1 MFTPYSEVRAKNTLV
16 LQQGQSDCGLSSLA
30 SIINYHGGKPSLE
43 KLRELSGTTAQST
56 TMLGLYQAAQ
66 QVGLSAEGL
75 EAEHVRELKAIEEPV
90 ILQLTTHNRLHYVV
104 MYGIDPETGN
114 AVIGDPAR
122 GIVYSTLEELDNVW
136 PSKALLRLIPVE
148 TFVRSSADNE
158 RRRKW
163 LLDLVK
169 GEASFLRMAFALAG
183 IFAISGASI
192 LIVAQQ
198 FIDNIVPSGN
208 TQNFVIG
215 IMLLTLLLG
224 VKGSIAYLKMLFI
237 TRQGKDFTYRLV
249 EKLYN
254 NLMYLPKTFFDL
266 RKAGELTARMND
278 TTRIQSKVSL
288 LFGNMMDDLF
298 VVVAFSVAAFLYSP
312 LLTLIVATSIPLY
325 VLLTYAFNDN
335 VIRSQ
340 RKLIGSAVTLES
352 LFIETAESMDTIKA
366 LNRESFFE
374 TLYKQTFGFF
384 QTKIFHI
391 GKLSARFTFFADLLN
406 AVFIM
411 IAFVFCS
418 WSWKN
423 GNLHGGE
430 AIVLFILITTIIV
443 STNRL
448 AIANTQFQEVRI
460 AFNRIYDFMII
471 KPENFNDP
479 VAAMQDRFSFEEDF
493 RLKIKNLS
501 FRFPGRKQLL
511 RGISLRVKA
520 GEVIGLTGGSGTGK
534 STLVQILQKLYK
546 PESGKIEVN
555 SIDLEK
561 IPTAQWRKIV
571 GVVPQQVKIFN
582 NNLLYNLTLSENPDD
597 VDAAIEFCQY
607 YGFDQYFEAF
617 PQGYL
622 TPLGD
627 NGTNISNAQRQLV
640 GLARTLF
647 LKPKLLIFDDCLTSI
662 DSRMERF
669 VLSLLTKL
677 RSTTAIIV
685 VMNRLKFSQHADR
698 IYILQNNE
706 LIASGSHDE
715 LMLTA
720 NYYSDSLR
728 QSG

>member
-30 SIINYHGGKPSLE
+30 SIISYHGGKPSLE
-43 KLRELSGTTAQST
+43 KLREVSGTTVQST

-66 QVGLSAEGL
+66 QVGLAADGL
-75 EAEHVRELKAIEEPV
+75 EAEHVRELRSIEEPV
-90 ILQLTTHNRLHYVV
+90 ILQLTTHNKLHYVV
-104 MYGIDPETGN
+104 MYGIDQETGN

-122 GIVYSTLEELDNVW
+122 GIVYSTLEDLDHVW
-136 PSKALLRLIPVE
+136 PTKALLRLIPTE

-163 LLDLVK
+163 LFDLVRA
-169 GEASFLRMAFALAG
+169 EASFLWMAFALAG
-183 IFAISGASI
+183 IFAISSVSI
-192 LIVAQQ
+192 LFVAQQ
-198 FIDNIVPSGN
+198 FIDNIVPSN
-208 TQNFVIG
+208 NPQNFVIG
-215 IMLLTLLLG
+215 VVLLTLLLG

-288 LFGNMMDDLF
+288 LLGNMMDDLL
-298 VVVAFSVAAFLYSP
+298 VVATFLVTAFFYSP
-312 LLTLIVATSIPLY
+312 VLTLIVATSVPLY
-325 VLLTYAFNDN
+325 VLLTYVFNDN
-335 VIRSQ
+335 VVRSQ

-391 GKLSARFTFFADLLN
+391 GKLNARFTFFADLLN
-406 AVFIM
+406 AIFIM

-423 GNLHGGE
+423 GSLPGGE
-430 AIVLFILITTIIV
+430 AIVLFILVATIVV
-443 STNRL
+443 SINRL
-448 AIANTQFQEVRI
+448 ATANTQLQEVRI

-479 VAAMQDRFSFEEDF
+479 IPALQDRFSFEEDF

-501 FRFPGRKQLL
+501 FRFPGRRQLL
-511 RGISLRVKA
+511 RGISLRVKV
-520 GEVIGLTGGSGTGK
+520 GEVIGLTGGSGSGK
-534 STLVQILQKLYK
+534 STLIQILQKLYK

-571 GVVPQQVKIFN
+571 GVVPQHIKIFN

-627 NGTNISNAQRQLV
+627 NGANISRAQRQLV

-647 LKPKLLIFDDCLTSI
+647 QKPRLLILDDCLTSI

-677 RSTTAIIV
+677 RSSTAVIL
-685 VMNRLKFSQHADR
+685 VMNRLKFNQHIDR

-720 NYYSDSLR
+720 NYYSDLVR
-728 QSG
+728 QNG